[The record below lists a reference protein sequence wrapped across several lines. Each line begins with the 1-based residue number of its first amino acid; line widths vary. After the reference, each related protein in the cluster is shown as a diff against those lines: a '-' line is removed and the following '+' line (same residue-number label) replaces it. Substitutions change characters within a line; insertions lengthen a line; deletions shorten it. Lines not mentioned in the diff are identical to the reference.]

1 MGLGCDEGWRAVRY
15 GLGARLGGNLNEPIG
30 TIIAK
35 LLIQFAVMVA
45 FVVGLAFAAKSVTP
59 PPVPEKKPTIGES
72 HRVDP
77 YASYFYS
84 RK

>member
-1 MGLGCDEGWRAVRY
+1 
-15 GLGARLGGNLNEPIG
+15 LNEPIK
-30 TIIAK
+30 TDIAK
-35 LLIQFAVMVA
+35 LLIQFAAMVA

-59 PPVPEKKPTIGES
+59 PPPVQKEKPTIGAS